1 MRILGSGKQEEKAS
15 LMSTTEL
22 KLDTPGT
29 LARPGP
35 VGRLVRLA
43 FGAWC
48 LYYVLG
54 LLNFQDQ
61 LLTNT
66 GTIRPYLWNGIL
78 PGLFLISYV
87 VNIGYSRAWKK
98 WPAVAS
104 AGLLI
109 GAAGISQITE
119 GAYESTLFA
128 GILFAW
134 LVYLFTHLGSAF
146 VLSALLS
153 TPGCELRA
161 FHDLFG
167 RLTGRAAM
175 EHYCPVGPLNPID
188 RWEAKQGWSR

>member
-1 MRILGSGKQEEKAS
+1 
-15 LMSTTEL
+15 MSTTDL

-35 VGRLVRLA
+35 VGRLVRLG

-61 LLTNT
+61 LLNNT

-78 PGLFLISYV
+78 PGLLLISYV

-104 AGLLI
+104 AGLLL
-109 GAAGISQITE
+109 GAAGLSRILYDT
-119 GAYESTLFA
+119 YESSLSSVAIF
-128 GILFAW
+128 IW

-146 VLSALLS
+146 VLSAVLA
-153 TPGCELRA
+153 TPGCEMRA
-161 FHDLFG
+161 FHDLYG

-175 EHYCPVGPLNPID
+175 EHFCPVGPLRFID